1 MTLLSAPE
9 TLTENCSWA
18 ADKLCYL
25 TSLLK
30 DDTQYITWGLV
41 FIGWFLTVVIAVVQ
55 HKKSNKTLRESS
67 HNEWVREF
75 REKLEKLEDEALR
88 FWTTE
93 TQELSDTITL
103 TKLTRNV
110 KEITTIA
117 RDIKNVGGVNYP
129 QTLFKELRQSVTND
143 QELGSRPLAD
153 THYRVVAIKTACSNL
168 RRAYRRKST

>member
-1 MTLLSAPE
+1 MPLQSAS
-9 TLTENCSWA
+9 TAMVENCSWTT
-18 ADKLCYL
+18 DKFCYL

-41 FIGWFLTVVIAVVQ
+41 FIGWFLTVIIAVIQ
-55 HKKSNKTLRESS
+55 HKKGNKTLKESS
-67 HNEWVREF
+67 HNEWVREL

-88 FWTTE
+88 FWTTDY
-93 TQELSDTITL
+93 QELSDTITI

-117 RDIKNVGGVNYP
+117 RDIKNVGGASYP
-129 QTLFKELRQSVTND
+129 QTLFKELRQSITND
-143 QELGSRPLAD
+143 QELSSRPLPD
-153 THYRVVAIKTACSNL
+153 THFRVVAIKTACSNL

>member
-1 MTLLSAPE
+1 MTLPSASTALAE
-9 TLTENCSWA
+9 SCSWA
-18 ADKLCYL
+18 TDKFCYL
-25 TSLLK
+25 TSLLN

-55 HKKSNKTLRESS
+55 HKKGNKTLRESS

-88 FWTTE
+88 FWTTD
-93 TQELSDTITL
+93 TQELSDTITI

-143 QELGSRPLAD
+143 QELSSRPLSD
-153 THYRVVAIKTACSNL
+153 THFRVVAIKTACSNL